1 MFKAAKDAFTSKAA
15 QSFINQRIARYGEVE
30 RLKLDSKNKTAE
42 LVLRLVG
49 EERPVAVTVERYE
62 VTERGGKSYLRLAR
76 CRSNR
81 VWLQNVL
88 SDFGPTKEIPLP
100 SWALSAL

>member
-1 MFKAAKDAFTSKAA
+1 MFKAAKDAITSKAA

-30 RLKLDSKNKTAE
+30 HLKLDSKNKTAE

-49 EERPVAVTVERYE
+49 EDRPVAVTVERYE
-62 VTERGGKSYLRLAR
+62 VTERGGKSYLRLAQ
-76 CRSNR
+76 CKSNR
-81 VWLQNVL
+81 VWLQNLL
-88 SDFGPTKEIPLP
+88 SDLGPTREIPLP